1 MDNETKQILDEL
13 RDGQKRLA
21 LLLKRKQVQ
30 EKEAKPKKD
39 FWDRLGALA
48 PLVSGLL
55 IAGTGVYCSNSFNQQ
70 QLRLQEIQTVEKF
83 IPHLLG
89 TEKSKQAA
97 IMALN
102 SLTNTKVAARMAS
115 MFASEGTVSALR
127 TIAAT
132 GDTQDRTIATK
143 AMSAALSNMGER
155 YQEEER
161 YEEAEQAYKK
171 SLALAEE
178 TDSSDNADVSY
189 SLDRLAELYKMHG
202 RYKEAEPL
210 LKRAL
215 SIRRKAYGEKNL
227 FVAETLKKLSELYSL
242 EGKNKEAQTLLKE
255 AVAIDSAT
263 TGDAHKKEVAE
274 TKVVKQEQSEEAMS
288 VPEAKDAEPK
298 GVLNLEQPASAESQA
313 TSNEQMQQPVAQPKQ
328 QAQLQLPPTS
338 MRHSQPGAPHVCRR
352 RPSTPVEARP
362 IAATSTHLAD

>member
-1 MDNETKQILDEL
+1 MDNETRQLLDEL

-21 LLLKRKQVQ
+21 ILLKRKPL
-30 EKEAKPKKD
+30 EKEQKPKKD
-39 FWDRLGALA
+39 FWDRLGAIA
-48 PLVSGLL
+48 PLISGLL
-55 IAGTGVYCSNSFNQQ
+55 IAGTGVYCSYSFNQQ
-70 QLRLQEIQTVEKF
+70 QLKLQEIQTIERF

-97 IMALN
+97 IMAMS
-102 SLTNTKVAARMAS
+102 SLTNTKVAAKMAS
-115 MFASEGTVSALR
+115 LFASEGTVSALR

-143 AMSAALSNMGER
+143 AMSAALSNMAER

-178 TDSSDNADVSY
+178 TDTSDNADVSY

-210 LKRAL
+210 FKRAL
-215 SIRRKAYGEKNL
+215 TIRRKAYGEKNL
-227 FVAETLKKLSELYSL
+227 FVAESLKKLSELYSL
-242 EGKNKEAQTLLKE
+242 QGKSKEAQVLLKE

-263 TGDAHKKEVAE
+263 TVEKVKPVAE
-274 TKVVKQEQSEEAMS
+274 VKSAKTEFAEETLAM
-288 VPEAKDAEPK
+288 PEPKDAEPK
-298 GVLNLEQPASAESQA
+298 GALNLEPASAEQPAAES
-313 TSNEQMQQPVAQPKQ
+313 QMQAPASQPKQ
-328 QAQLQLPPTS
+328 QAQSQPPTTS
-338 MRHSQPGAPHVCRR
+338 MRHSVPGAPHVCRKR
-352 RPSTPVEARP
+352 LNPSLETRTV
-362 IAATSTHLAD
+362 AATSTHLAD